1 MAMARI
7 SIPVRLVGM
16 GMHNNISVGYVCV
29 IKETYAYKK
38 CKKQGEKENTRYFKN
53 MFFQSMKFT
62 FNSTF
67 L

>member
-1 MAMARI
+1 MLVIRI
-7 SIPVRLVGM
+7 AVFVFFIGM
-16 GMHNNISVGYVCV
+16 GMDNYVAINYVCV
-29 IKETYAYKK
+29 IKKTYAYKK
-38 CKKQGEKENTRYFKN
+38 SKKKGEKENTRYFKN